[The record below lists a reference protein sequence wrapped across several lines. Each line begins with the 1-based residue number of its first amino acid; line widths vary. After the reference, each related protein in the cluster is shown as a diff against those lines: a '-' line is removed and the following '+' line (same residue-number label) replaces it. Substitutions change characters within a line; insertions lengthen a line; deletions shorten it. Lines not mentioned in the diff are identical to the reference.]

1 MTDPITIAEAQGF
14 ELLKLQPPAVGD
26 DASGKRPVSRN
37 GDANARRTSHRLK
50 DGTPSNWIGLSYDEA
65 RQWTDVGGNV
75 GMLCGG
81 AKRIIVIDVDG
92 EVSPDLEL
100 PPTPTVRTHKGEH
113 KYYQVPEGVEL
124 DAPNKVRIGDTEI
137 DIRYQGGYVVAP
149 GSVHHSGTCYEWA
162 DFETPDDLPY
172 APVPQWVIDAINEPT
187 KPERKPVELPQ
198 FQGNDDPY
206 IAGALRRATEAV
218 ATATEGTRNTT
229 LNREAYSLAGLG
241 LTYDAIAEA
250 LTPAAQYA
258 GGQTDTEIAATIRS
272 GFTQGATM
280 PRERPERTRGT
291 ETPQTPERGT
301 GANTDGTAALDNVTP
316 FVAGGVTDDL
326 PVERETLPYDQWG
339 DVDEVRSAPI
349 INVFAEG
356 LKLGTLGIMAA
367 AGGTGKSFLALELA
381 LSVALGRPL
390 VEGFTPAGAGSVL
403 CAFGEDDRQIV
414 SRRLKDISDGLGVP
428 WDETCAALWDGR
440 LNTIAGRSEPL
451 LAPHPV
457 TGVMT
462 PTNAYRELQTKANT
476 NRHKLIIVDP
486 LISWAGLED
495 ENSNAAMQVAA
506 RMLIELAEASGG
518 AVLVLHHTNKAGNRS
533 GEHSQDN
540 ARGASSLGNASR
552 WAISMR
558 TLDENDAKDR
568 GIAPEE
574 AVNYCQAFITK
585 NSYAPRDGRIR
596 YLRRDGK
603 GVLSSV
609 DLVAI
614 SDRKVAEVI
623 AEVMRETGANLTTA
637 GIIQG
642 KQPKEKEFRE
652 TIRTRA
658 DCTVEAIAR
667 GLDYGI
673 KNRIFEQRKH
683 ETGGSGRPC
692 YLLNLV

>member
-26 DASGKRPVSRN
+26 DKSGKKPVSRHGN
-37 GDANARRTSHRLK
+37 PEARRTSHRLK
-50 DGTPSNWIGLSYDEA
+50 NGAASDWIGLSYPEA
-65 RQWTDVGGNV
+65 RAHLEAGGNV

-81 AKRIIVIDVDG
+81 DLRLIVVDVDG

-113 KYYQVPEGVEL
+113 KYYRVPEGVDL

-149 GSVHHSGTCYEWA
+149 GSVHYTGTCYEWA

-172 APVPQWVIDAINEPT
+172 AEVPQWVIDAINAP
-187 KPERKPVELPQ
+187 PNPVQERKPVELPR
-198 FQGNDDPY
+198 FDGDDPY
-206 IAGALRRATEAV
+206 IAGALRRAAEAV
-218 ATATEGTRNTT
+218 AMAPEGQRNHT

-241 LTYDAIAEA
+241 IAHEVIAEA
-250 LTPAAQYA
+250 LTPPAQYA
-258 GGQTDTEIAATIRS
+258 GGQTDAEIAATIRS
-272 GFTQGATM
+272 GTTQGATM
-280 PRERPERTRGT
+280 PRERPERSKGIK
-291 ETPQTPERGT
+291 TPQTPERVT
-301 GANTDGTAALDNVTP
+301 GASVGPTAGMEDTEDGETA
-316 FVAGGVTDDL
+316 
-326 PVERETLPYDQWG
+326 PVRLLPYDKWEDWG
-339 DVDEVRSAPI
+339 EVLARPI
-349 INVFAEG
+349 VNVFQEG
-356 LKLGTLGIMAA
+356 LKLGTLGVMAA
-367 AGGTGKSFLALELA
+367 AGGTGKSFLSLEIA
-381 LSVALGRPL
+381 LSVALGRKL
-390 VEGFTPAGAGSVL
+390 VDGFTPDGAGSVL

-414 SRRLKDISDGLGVP
+414 IRRLKDISDGLGVP
-428 WDETCAALWDGR
+428 WSETCAALLDGR
-440 LNTIAGRSEPL
+440 LATIAGRSEPL

-462 PTNAYRELQTKANT
+462 PTNAYRELQTQADV

-506 RMLIELAEASGG
+506 RILIELAEASGG

-568 GIAPEE
+568 GIPTEE
-574 AVNYCQAFITK
+574 AVNYCQTFITK
-585 NSYAPRDGRIR
+585 NSYAPRDGRIN

-603 GVLSSV
+603 GVLTSV

-614 SDRKVAEVI
+614 GDRKI
-623 AEVMRETGANLTTA
+623 A
-637 GIIQG
+637 
-642 KQPKEKEFRE
+642 
-652 TIRTRA
+652 
-658 DCTVEAIAR
+658 EAIAEEIAKTDTHLTAAGLIQGQQPIEKSFRESVRKQAGDCSGSALRR
-667 GLDYGI
+667 GIDYGLKHAI
-673 KNRIFEQRKH
+673 LVEQKR
-683 ETGGSGRPC
+683 ENSGSGRPS
-692 YLLNLV
+692 YLLYLA